1 MSNHLLTHIF
11 GFAFCLGARLTASEP
26 CMVGIVYRVDFSQ
39 LLDEFPKDKTKI
51 ETEHLA
57 IRALDPNIVR
67 GESARG
73 HLYYSIQEV
82 QQLCKLAFGCTNLV
96 LPEHYT

>member
-1 MSNHLLTHIF
+1 
-11 GFAFCLGARLTASEP
+11 
-26 CMVGIVYRVDFSQ
+26 MVGASAAHRWSSVAKFLQPPSNPSE
-39 LLDEFPKDKTKI
+39 LTMGI

-96 LPEHYT
+96 